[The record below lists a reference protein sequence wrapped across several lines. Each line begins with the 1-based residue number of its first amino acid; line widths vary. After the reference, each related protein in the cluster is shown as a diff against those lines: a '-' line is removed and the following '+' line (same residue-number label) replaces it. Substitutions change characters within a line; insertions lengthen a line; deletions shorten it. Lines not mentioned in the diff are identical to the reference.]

1 MTTIDPTTLVRIA
14 ELRDVASLRVVQS
27 VLETQMSML
36 DAQVRQLQNMQK
48 LVNESIDQ
56 LG

>member
-48 LVNESIDQ
+48 LVNESIDK